1 MDHCRKNIKRND
13 KRCDN
18 FHAIGFDDF
27 LRKREFVSERTTFLS
42 LNQES
47 VSRWSRFGR
56 ETEYLCLNSLPRTYV
71 LPYSQFAS
79 QVLPY
84 SSLFPVSG
92 NSWKEIFI
100 AGSEEAKVDFY
111 F

>member
-1 MDHCRKNIKRND
+1 MEERSAGENVKRND
-13 KRCDN
+13 NRCVS

-47 VSRWSRFGR
+47 VSRWSRFVR
-56 ETEYLCLNSLPRTYV
+56 ETEYFCLNSLPRT
-71 LPYSQFAS
+71 

-100 AGSEEAKVDFY
+100 AGSEEAKVAFY